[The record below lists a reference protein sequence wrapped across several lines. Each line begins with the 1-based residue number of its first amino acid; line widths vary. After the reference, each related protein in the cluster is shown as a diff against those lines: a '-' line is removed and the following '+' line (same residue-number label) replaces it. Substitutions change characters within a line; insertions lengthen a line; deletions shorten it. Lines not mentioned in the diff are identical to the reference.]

1 MIGIFIVTLSTNF
14 THIHGKTYSNLQ
26 AARDGK
32 LKNHQLVHR
41 LAIKAKTESKWSGQE
56 YFFIFLFF
64 SLSSLFIDKKIILQT

>member
-41 LAIKAKTESKWSGQE
+41 LAIKAKTESK
-56 YFFIFLFF
+56 
-64 SLSSLFIDKKIILQT
+64 